1 MSNGKQPMTTITT
14 RVDEALA
21 ERVEQAAKR
30 DRRPVSAFVRN
41 LIADAVAKPGQ
52 PESPKSEIAA

>member
-1 MSNGKQPMTTITT
+1 MSNGKPMTTITT

-21 ERVEQAAKR
+21 AKVEQAARK

-41 LIADAVAKPGQ
+41 LIADAVAKPEQ
-52 PESPKSEIAA
+52 ATTIKPEIAA